1 MLLRRTLPFSSTRT
15 LAGIALMA
23 RARVVAFALLV
34 HLGACTREPPPPAEL
49 VHLIAAPPGAPPP
62 TYTLADETRPV
73 LAAPRE
79 RRLDLPVPQSD
90 DTAYTFTV
98 PDDVTGDILATGTLQ
113 RANHTYP
120 VTPQLL
126 VRSTDPDGSPRATL
140 TLPDVAR
147 GPGPPATLTLR
158 LTPRPETTTVETLSD
173 AIAVPPDARLELAV
187 GVSPASAVR
196 GAAPVTLEIA
206 ARPEQGA
213 EQQLFSLTLQLE
225 GGDATRWR
233 EVAVPLGPLGGRRVR
248 FAFRA
253 RAVGDGPAVV
263 LPLWADP
270 TIVGPAPRPVERRN
284 VVLISIDTLRADR
297 LAAYGAYRPAMP
309 QVDAFARDAVV
320 FANAW
325 SVWPETS
332 GSHMSLFSSRYPS
345 EHGVQSFITA
355 PPPSIDLL
363 AERLRRAGYLT
374 RAFTEDG
381 GVWAYAG
388 FARGFSA
395 YSERRSPDFVYR
407 GEVDATF
414 ADATR
419 WVEAHAD
426 RTFFLFVHTYQVH
439 EPYTPPLSYR
449 ALFADVP
456 GREPEAG
463 RAAALAY
470 DQEARF
476 TDDHV
481 GPFLAT
487 LARLKLTDRTIVVFT
502 SDHGEEF
509 AEHGGMGHGRSLY
522 REVLRVPLVVA
533 APGLLTRSTVTT
545 PASLLDVA
553 PTLLELLAL
562 PADVHDRGTSLVA
575 NARQAAAGSS
585 IDPDTAARPLFA
597 ELDRVDRGRRIQMVA
612 VRRGGAA
619 AIRDLGTDTVSCYGP
634 DDREERHPEGSACPE
649 LAELIELHRQASRP
663 AGTSEAAPPADPQLI
678 EKMRALGYLQ

>member
-1 MLLRRTLPFSSTRT
+1 M
-15 LAGIALMA
+15 GALTA
-23 RARVVAFALLV
+23 RARLLGLALLAG
-34 HLGACTREPPPPAEL
+34 LGACAREQPPPAEL
-49 VHLIAAPPGAPPP
+49 VHLVAAAPGTPPP
-62 TYTLADETRPV
+62 TYTLGDETRPV
-73 LAAPRE
+73 LAAPPE
-79 RRLDLPVPQSD
+79 RRLDVPVPQTD

-98 PDDVTGDILATGTLQ
+98 PEDVTGDVIATGTLQ

-120 VTPQLL
+120 VAPQLL
-126 VRSTDPDGSPRATL
+126 VRSRDPDGSPRATL
-140 TLPDVAR
+140 TLPEVAR
-147 GPGPPATLTLR
+147 GPGPPATLTLQ
-158 LTPRPETTTVETLSD
+158 LTARPATASVERLSD
-173 AIAVPPDARLELAV
+173 AIAVPPNARLELAV
-187 GVSPASAVR
+187 GMSPASAVH

-206 ARPEQGA
+206 ARPESGA
-213 EQQLFSLTLQLE
+213 ERQLFSVTLQPE
-225 GGDATRWR
+225 GTDATRWR
-233 EVAVPLGPLGGRRVR
+233 EVTAPLAELGGQRVR

-253 RAVGDGPAVV
+253 RAIGDGPAVV
-263 LPLWADP
+263 LPLWGDP
-270 TIVGPAPRPVERRN
+270 TIVGPAPRPAERRN

-320 FANAW
+320 FTDAW

-332 GSHMSLFSSRYPS
+332 GSHMSLFTSRYPS

-355 PPPSIDLL
+355 PAPSIDLL

-388 FARGFSA
+388 FGRGFSA

-407 GEVDATF
+407 GEADATF

-419 WVEAHAD
+419 WVETHAD

-439 EPYTPPLSYR
+439 APYSPPLSYR
-449 ALFADVP
+449 SLFVDVP

-476 TDDHV
+476 TDDYA

-487 LARLKLTDRTIVVFT
+487 LARLKLMDRTIVVFT

-509 AEHGGMGHGRSLY
+509 GEHGGMGHGRSLH
-522 REVLRVPLVVA
+522 REVLRVPLVMA
-533 APGLLTRSTVTT
+533 APGLLTPATVTT

-553 PTLLELLAL
+553 PTLLDLLGL

-575 NARQAAAGSS
+575 SARQAAAGSS

-597 ELDRVDRGRRIQMVA
+597 EVDRTDRGRRYQMVA
-612 VRRGGAA
+612 VRRRGAT
-619 AIRDLGTDTVSCYGP
+619 AIRDLVTDVVTCYGP
-634 DDREERHPEGSACPE
+634 DDPEERRPEGSSCPE
-649 LAELIELHRQASRP
+649 LAELIDLHRQASRP
-663 AGTSEAAPPADPQLI
+663 VGTSEPAAPAEPEMI